1 MPKFYKMIEEKLI
14 MNMLDG
20 GFYMECLSLIGIRA
34 AVSTQPALGKPHK
47 GATNEKEKVI
57 VYIK

>member
-1 MPKFYKMIEEKLI
+1 MIEEKLI

-34 AVSTQPALGKPHK
+34 AVSTQAALGKPHK

>member
-1 MPKFYKMIEEKLI
+1 MIEEKLI

-20 GFYMECLSLIGIRA
+20 GFYMECLSLIGVRA

-47 GATNEKEKVI
+47 GATNEKEKEKVI